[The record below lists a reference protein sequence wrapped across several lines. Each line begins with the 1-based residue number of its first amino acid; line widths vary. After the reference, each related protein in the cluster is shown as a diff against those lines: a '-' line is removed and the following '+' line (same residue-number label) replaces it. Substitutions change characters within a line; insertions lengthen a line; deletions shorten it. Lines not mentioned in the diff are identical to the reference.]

1 MNIYCPH
8 GTECWA
14 NRPLDSS
21 YVQLSAC
28 LSTSSILAPH
38 LETTQPEKHEDGKRR
53 EPKERR
59 NGCLS
64 QPASCLP
71 TFKTTIEN
79 IFLFSST
86 EGKGLEKMFCVHHSL
101 KCLHSQFPSGFF
113 EKEKSN
119 CDCGLPC
126 CISTTKRK
134 RCGNKK
140 SSYLERR
147 RASCEL
153 RIQSRRKGKRWGCSV
168 SFPFSNH
175 CFVLFSCM

>member
-1 MNIYCPH
+1 MFNYLP
-8 GTECWA
+8 A
-14 NRPLDSS
+14 YLPAS
-21 YVQLSAC
+21 
-28 LSTSSILAPH
+28 H

-86 EGKGLEKMFCVHHSL
+86 EGKGLGKMFCVHHCL
-101 KCLHSQFPSGFF
+101 KGLHSQFPSEFF
-113 EKEKSN
+113 KKGNASCE
-119 CDCGLPC
+119 CGLPC

-134 RCGNKK
+134 RCGNK
-140 SSYLERR
+140 
-147 RASCEL
+147 RAATWKGEEQIVSCEYKAGEKEIDEGAQCHFTSATIAL
-153 RIQSRRKGKRWGCSV
+153 
-168 SFPFSNH
+168 F
-175 CFVLFSCM
+175 CFHACNEFD